1 MRDLTLLEL
10 PLKPMLYFF
19 EAALILTIYHSL
31 TGNFKKIMFET
42 KGKTIIKLCCTL
54 LTLFIRLMQ
63 TLLRLNDTSLNT
75 IQ

>member
-31 TGNFKKIMFET
+31 YGNFKKTRNE
-42 KGKTIIKLCCTL
+42 
-54 LTLFIRLMQ
+54 
-63 TLLRLNDTSLNT
+63 
-75 IQ
+75 